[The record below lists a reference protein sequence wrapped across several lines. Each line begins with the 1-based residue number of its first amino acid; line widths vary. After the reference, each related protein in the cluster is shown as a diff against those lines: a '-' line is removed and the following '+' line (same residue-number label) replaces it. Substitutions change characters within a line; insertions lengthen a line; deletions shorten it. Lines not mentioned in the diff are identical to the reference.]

1 MKNATLFILNAI
13 IAAVIVSLVAFI
25 NYALHIPNTKMYE
38 VMPLDVFVIPAGA
51 AIIGLL
57 LLPYFT
63 PTIFFTDD
71 REDNNYALFV
81 TLGFVFGLVVSII
94 AVI

>member
-1 MKNATLFILNAI
+1 MKNATLFILNALI
-13 IAAVIVSLVAFI
+13 GATIVALVCFI
-25 NYALHIPNTKMYE
+25 SYALGIENTKMYE

-63 PTIFFTDD
+63 PMMFFTDD
-71 REDNNYALFV
+71 REDNNFALFV
-81 TLGFVFGLVVSII
+81 TGGFIFGLAIAII

>member
-1 MKNATLFILNAI
+1 MKNAVLFTINAI
-13 IAAVIVSLVAFI
+13 IAAAIVALVYFI
-25 NYALHIPNTKMYE
+25 AYALNIPNTKMYE

-63 PTIFFTDD
+63 PMLFIASD
-71 REDNNYALFV
+71 REEELFPIFV
-81 TLGFVFGLVVSII
+81 TLGFIFGLVVSII

>member
-1 MKNATLFILNAI
+1 MKNATLFVLNAI
-13 IAAVIVSLVAFI
+13 IAAAIVALVYFI
-25 NYALHIPNTKMYE
+25 AYALGIENTKVYE
-38 VMPLDVFVIPAGA
+38 VMPLDMFIIPAGA

-57 LLPYFT
+57 LVPYFT
-63 PTIFFTDD
+63 PMLFIASD
-71 REDNNYALFV
+71 REEELFPIFV